1 MLRRPRDKITER
13 VRPMTTTVQ
22 DIITT
27 KLERQ
32 FDSIDAN
39 HDGYLDWSDYQK
51 LADRYIQAYRLDKN
65 DRRARAL
72 QIFCQIYWLELLRH
86 AGVEGDRLTK
96 DQFVTANRLA
106 VIDTSRL
113 NVTEGGGHAIFDV
126 IDVDGDNEIS
136 KDEFARFLRDVWKSD
151 APDAMDSFIK
161 LDVDGDGAISRYE
174 FIRAVREHFLSNDP
188 DAPGSMFFG
197 HV

>member
-1 MLRRPRDKITER
+1 
-13 VRPMTTTVQ
+13 MTAAAQ
-22 DIITT
+22 DIVTT
-27 KLERQ
+27 KLDRT
-32 FDSIDAN
+32 FDAMDAN
-39 HDGYLDWSDYQK
+39 HDGYVDWSDYQK
-51 LADRYIQAYRLDKN
+51 LADRYIQAYGLDKN

-72 QIFCQIYWLELLRH
+72 QTFCQIFWLELLRH
-86 AGVEGDRLTK
+86 SGVDADRLTK
-96 DQFVTANRLA
+96 DQFITANRLA

-136 KDEFARFLRDVWKSD
+136 KDEYARFLRDVWKIS
-151 APDAMDSFIK
+151 APDAMDLYSR
-161 LDVDGDGAISRYE
+161 LDTDGDGMISRQE

-188 DAPGSMFFG
+188 DAPGGLFFG

>member
-1 MLRRPRDKITER
+1 
-13 VRPMTTTVQ
+13 MTASVQ
-22 DIITT
+22 DLITT
-27 KLERQ
+27 KLERT
-32 FDSIDAN
+32 FDTMDAN

-51 LADRYIQAYRLDKN
+51 LAERYIQAYKLDKN

-72 QIFCQIYWLELLRH
+72 QTFCQIYWLELLRH
-86 AGVEGDRLTK
+86 AGVDGDRLTK

-126 IDVDGDNEIS
+126 IDVNGDNEIS

-151 APDAMDSFIK
+151 APDAMDMFAK
-161 LDVDGDGAISRYE
+161 LDTDGDGAISRHE

-188 DAPGSMFFG
+188 DAPGSLFFG

>member
-1 MLRRPRDKITER
+1 MATATQDAIT
-13 VRPMTTTVQ
+13 V
-22 DIITT
+22 
-27 KLERQ
+27 KLERT
-32 FDSIDAN
+32 FDIMDAN
-39 HDGYLDWSDYQK
+39 HDGYLDWTDYQK
-51 LADRYIQAYRLDKN
+51 LADRYVQAYRLAKD

-72 QIFCQIYWLELLRH
+72 HNFCQMYWLELLRH
-86 AGVEGDRLTK
+86 AGADGDRLSK

-126 IDVDGDNEIS
+126 IDVDGDNEIG

-151 APDAMDSFIK
+151 APDAMDMFTK
-161 LDVDGDGAISRYE
+161 LDTDGDGVISRHE
-174 FIRAVREHFLSNDP
+174 FIRVVREHFLSNDP
-188 DAPGSMFFG
+188 DAPGSLFFG

>member
-1 MLRRPRDKITER
+1 
-13 VRPMTTTVQ
+13 MTAAVQ
-22 DIITT
+22 DVITI
-27 KLERQ
+27 KLERT
-32 FDSIDAN
+32 FDTMDAN

-72 QIFCQIYWLELLRH
+72 QTFCQIYWLELLRH
-86 AGVEGDRLTK
+86 AGVDGDRLTK

-106 VIDTSRL
+106 VVDTSRL

-136 KDEFARFLRDVWKSD
+136 KDEFERFLRDVWKSE
-151 APDAMDSFIK
+151 APDAMDMFAK
-161 LDVDGDGAISRYE
+161 LDTDGDGAISRHE
-174 FIRAVREHFLSNDP
+174 FIRVIREHFLSNDP
-188 DAPGSMFFG
+188 DAPGSLFFG

>member
-1 MLRRPRDKITER
+1 
-13 VRPMTTTVQ
+13 MTTTVQ

-39 HDGYLDWSDYQK
+39 HDGCLDWSDYQK
-51 LADRYIQAYRLDKN
+51 LADRYIQAYRLDKD

-126 IDVDGDNEIS
+126 IDVNGDNEIS

-151 APDAMDSFIK
+151 APDAMDSFTK
-161 LDVDGDGAISRYE
+161 LDTDGDGAISRYE

>member
-1 MLRRPRDKITER
+1 
-13 VRPMTTTVQ
+13 MTAAAQ
-22 DIITT
+22 DIVTV
-27 KLERQ
+27 KLERT
-32 FDSIDAN
+32 FETMDAN
-39 HDGYLDWSDYQK
+39 QDGYLDWTDYQK
-51 LADRYIQAYRLDKN
+51 LADRYIKAYKLGKD

-72 QIFCQIYWLELLRH
+72 QTFCQIYWLELLRH
-86 AGVEGDRLTK
+86 AGVDGDRLTK
-96 DQFVTANRLA
+96 EQFVTANRLA

-136 KDEFARFLRDVWKSD
+136 KDEFARFLRDVWKID
-151 APDAMDSFIK
+151 APEAMDVFAK
-161 LDVDGDGAISRYE
+161 LDTDGDGAISRHE

-188 DAPGSMFFG
+188 DAPGSLFFG